1 MCVDPFE
8 RIWANIL
15 CKLTI
20 LFDLPALGNSTGR
33 GEMSPKHQHWNSF
46 SGKALEWIFCAKS
59 WAPLH
64 PWCPGTDLS
73 VTECNMRSLCA
84 DSWQLCSRFP
94 LKIDKFVPHSQ
105 MTPQLLEGPQLSQ
118 PLCCTCV
125 VCSPR
130 RGQAGSTNDYCK
142 QQNYLP
148 AVSSIF
154 SRGFIL
160 TPPQSLAWPCLCRM
174 GTRAG
179 RQDAFQ
185 LLIFIFSLIF
195 RTCNKQQKA
204 LCVRL
209 ISVECFSLD
218 FFPLW
223 AVFVRL

>member
-15 CKLTI
+15 CKLTV

-94 LKIDKFVPHSQ
+94 LKIDNFVPHSQ
-105 MTPQLLEGPQLSQ
+105 MMPSSWRGRSSAS
-118 PLCCTCV
+118 LCAAPV
-125 VCSPR
+125 LFALW
-130 RGQAGSTNDYCK
+130 GG
-142 QQNYLP
+142 
-148 AVSSIF
+148 
-154 SRGFIL
+154 
-160 TPPQSLAWPCLCRM
+160 
-174 GTRAG
+174 G
-179 RQDAFQ
+179 RQGAQMTTANSRITFQ
-185 LLIFIFSLIF
+185 QCLPS
-195 RTCNKQQKA
+195 
-204 LCVRL
+204 
-209 ISVECFSLD
+209 
-218 FFPLW
+218 FPGGL
-223 AVFVRL
+223 F